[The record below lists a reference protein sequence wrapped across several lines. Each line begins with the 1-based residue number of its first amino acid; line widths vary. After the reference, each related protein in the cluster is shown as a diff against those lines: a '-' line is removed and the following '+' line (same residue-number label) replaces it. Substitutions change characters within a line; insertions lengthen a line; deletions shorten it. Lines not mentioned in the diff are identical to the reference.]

1 MTYIINILK
10 AVKYINKD
18 DNSGIVKLINLKGT
32 IPPCGIFGFSGSL
45 PGSVIEALTK
55 ATRQNMAMP

>member
-1 MTYIINILK
+1 MTYVIKVLK
-10 AVKYINKD
+10 AIIYINKE
-18 DNSGIVKLINLKGT
+18 DNSDIVKLMNLKRT

>member
-1 MTYIINILK
+1 MHTKGNK
-10 AVKYINKD
+10 HINKKSH
-18 DNSGIVKLINLKGT
+18 SGIEKLINLKST
-32 IPPCGIFGFSGSL
+32 IPPCGILGFSGSL

>member
-1 MTYIINILK
+1 MTYVINIPK
-10 AVKYINKD
+10 AIIHTNKD
-18 DNSGIVKLINLKGT
+18 GDSGIVKVMNVKST

>member
-1 MTYIINILK
+1 MTYVINVLK
-10 AVKYINKD
+10 AIIYINKE
-18 DNSGIVKLINLKGT
+18 DNSAIVKLMSLKST

>member
-1 MTYIINILK
+1 MTYVINILK
-10 AVKYINKD
+10 AIIHINKD
-18 DNSGIVKLINLKGT
+18 GNSDIVKVMNVKST

>member
-1 MTYIINILK
+1 MTYVIKVLK
-10 AVKYINKD
+10 AIIYINKE
-18 DNSGIVKLINLKGT
+18 DNSDIVKLMNLKST

>member
-1 MTYIINILK
+1 MTSVINILK
-10 AVKYINKD
+10 AITYINTGD
-18 DNSGIVKLINLKGT
+18 SSDIVKPMNLKST
-32 IPPCGIFGFSGSL
+32 LPPCGIFGFSGSL